1 MLTTTSHQP
10 PTSMFRLTNT
20 LSGQKEEFKPIDATN
35 VRMYACGITP
45 YDFAHLG
52 NAATAVA
59 FDMLFRVLRE
69 IYGEKHVTFVRNIT
83 DIDDKIINRA
93 KETGEDPRALSAKY
107 SAIYEDNL
115 RQLGCLPPTQ
125 LTLVSTHLP
134 EIISM
139 IDALIEKDFGYITA
153 SGDVMYRVSKFPSFG
168 ALVKRKLDEQQQGA
182 RVAIDDEKEAAEDFV
197 LWKANAKSSTKMEQ
211 AFNPEDLG
219 AKHFHALG
227 RPGWHIECS
236 AMCKAHL
243 GDTFDI
249 HAGGEDLKF
258 PHHSCEIAQTEALL
272 PAGQHMANYWLHRAF
287 ITVEGKKMSKSL
299 GNFVTVPE
307 VLAAHPPMA
316 IRYWLL
322 QTHYRKPVDYS
333 DAALKAAAK
342 PARRITDL
350 LKRKNEG
357 EIYAWLVA
365 HPKPDEAFVANVMQ
379 SLCDDLNTSKALAAL
394 NTAVSKGEYHNV
406 VWAATLLG
414 FKA

>member
-1 MLTTTSHQP
+1 MQL
-10 PTSMFRLTNT
+10 RLTNT
-20 LSGQKEEFKPIDATN
+20 LSGVKEDFTPIDAHN

-45 YDFAHLG
+45 YDFGHLG

-69 IYGEKHVTFVRNIT
+69 LYGEQHVTFVRNIT
-83 DIDDKIINRA
+83 DIDDKIITRA
-93 KETGEDPRALSAKY
+93 KETGEDPLALSAKF
-107 SAIYEDNL
+107 SAIYEEGLNA
-115 RQLGCLPPTQ
+115 LGCLSPTK
-125 LTLVSTHLP
+125 LTKVSDHMP
-134 EIISM
+134 HIAQM
-139 IDALIEKDFGYITA
+139 VDALIERDYGYTTP
-153 SGDVMYRVSKFPSFG
+153 SGDVMYRVSKFPTFG
-168 ALVKRKLDEQQQGA
+168 ALVKRKLGEQQQGA
-182 RVAIDDEKEAAEDFV
+182 RVAIDIEKEAAEDFV

-211 AFNPEDLG
+211 AFLPDDLG
-219 AKHFHALG
+219 AQHFHAPG

-272 PAGQHMANYWLHRAF
+272 PAGKRMANYWLHRAF
-287 ITVEGKKMSKSL
+287 ITVEGKRMGKSM

-307 VLAAHPPMA
+307 VLATHPPMA

-333 DAALKAAAK
+333 DAALKATAK
-342 PARRITDL
+342 PA
-350 LKRKNEG
+350 KRLQAALEQPNAG
-357 EIYAWLVA
+357 A
-365 HPKPDEAFVANVMQ
+365 PDAAFKAKFMEP
-379 SLCDDLNTSKALAAL
+379 LCDDLNTAKALGVLNAAL
-394 NTAVSKGEYHNV
+394 SANELANV
-406 VWAATLLG
+406 QWGAALLG